1 MHRVPRPHGRL
12 AATRF
17 LITARSGR
25 LAERGPA
32 LPGQRASVL
41 HGLNDW
47 NAINGHSAWVVVVVV
62 SALLFLTYA
71 KAGSADAATADAD
84 LGPTTARPSPA
95 PATRETDPDRL
106 LREFKK
112 TLGHD
117 N

>member
-1 MHRVPRPHGRL
+1 M
-12 AATRF
+12 
-17 LITARSGR
+17 
-25 LAERGPA
+25 
-32 LPGQRASVL
+32 ASVL

-47 NAINGHSAWVVVVVV
+47 TVINGHSAWIVVVVG

-71 KAGSADAATADAD
+71 KAGSADPVTADPVS
-84 LGPTTARPSPA
+84 GPMPTRPAPA

-117 N
+117 